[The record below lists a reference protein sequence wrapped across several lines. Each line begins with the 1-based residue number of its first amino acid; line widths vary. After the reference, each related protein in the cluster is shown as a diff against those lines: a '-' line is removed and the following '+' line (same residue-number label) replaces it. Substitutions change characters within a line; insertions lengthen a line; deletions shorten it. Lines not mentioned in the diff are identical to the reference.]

1 MEAAMKEIRLP
12 KSIKPVQY
20 LPFLT
25 FSLFLHWFI
34 VTFFTTRRST
44 LIMPD
49 SPERLT
55 LIWTL
60 RKKPTLWCW
69 MPRNYVL
76 LYFCSLLT
84 PSFVPTACIVLKV
97 SSEWQRDWHSW
108 VFVMSLFFWYIGV
121 ELVSLRTMRDSSSC
135 WTLLSSLER
144 PNWRFSSLAFSMITW
159 KVSTEVA
166 TCTMER
172 STTCRRPSL
181 SPPPPDWPS
190 PAGMNPSWNL
200 HSMYSMFTNHEDEGT
215 RSSLILL
222 LTV

>member
-34 VTFFTTRRST
+34 VTFFTTRRLT

-76 LYFCSLLT
+76 LYFYSLLT

-108 VFVMSLFFWYIGV
+108 VFGISLYFLIYWC
-121 ELVSLRTMRDSSSC
+121 RTRFIKNDERLIFLLDSS
-135 WTLLSSLER
+135 LLVGKAKLTIQFTGILNDYMEGFYRSSYTYNGEKR
-144 PNWRFSSLAFSMITW
+144 YMSTTQFESTSARLAFPCW
-159 KVSTEVA
+159 DEPELKSTFDVFNVHKS
-166 TCTMER
+166 R
-172 STTCRRPSL
+172 G
-181 SPPPPDWPS
+181 W
-190 PAGMNPSWNL
+190 GN
-200 HSMYSMFTNHEDEGT
+200 
-215 RSSLILL
+215 
-222 LTV
+222 